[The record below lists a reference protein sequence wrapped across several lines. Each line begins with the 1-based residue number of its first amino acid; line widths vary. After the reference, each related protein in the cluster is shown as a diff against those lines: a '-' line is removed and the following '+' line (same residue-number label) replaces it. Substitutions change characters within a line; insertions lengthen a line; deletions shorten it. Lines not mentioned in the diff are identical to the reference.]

1 LHLFTIV
8 LSNKLFT
15 DNMTGLILF
24 LVIAPIITTLILR
37 YKRKYKVELSANYRE
52 LLQEH
57 VAFYSKLDN
66 AGKIKFENK
75 IKDFLSY
82 VRITA
87 VNTEMTELDK
97 ILVASSAVIPVF
109 GFNWHYYNLSHVLL
123 YDDTFDAYDF
133 SVTAEDRSMLGMVGT
148 GALQRIMLLSK
159 PALRQGFANEI
170 SRHNTGIHEFVH
182 LLDKADGDT
191 DGIPEEL
198 LHKQYTIPWINY
210 MSEEIE
216 KIKEGRSDINIYGA
230 TSKAEFFAVAS
241 EYFFGSPGHFK
252 INHPEL
258 FDLMTKIF
266 RQEPGDEGVHS

>member
-1 LHLFTIV
+1 MIW
-8 LSNKLFT
+8 
-15 DNMTGLILF
+15 
-24 LVIAPIITTLILR
+24 R
-37 YKRKYKVELSANYRE
+37 YKRKHKVELSINYRE

-57 VAFYSKLDN
+57 VAFYNKLDN
-66 AGKIKFENK
+66 AGRIKFENK
-75 IKDFLSY
+75 IKNFLSY
-82 VRITA
+82 VRIIP

-97 ILVASSAVIPVF
+97 ILVASSAVIPAF
-109 GFNWHYYNLSHVLL
+109 GFDWHYYNLSHVLL
-123 YDDTFDAYDF
+123 YNDTFDAYDF
-133 SVTAEDRSMLGMVGT
+133 SVTAEDRSISGMVGT

-198 LHKQYTIPWINY
+198 LEKQYTIPWIKY

-216 KIKEGRSDINIYGA
+216 RMKEGKSDINIYGA
-230 TSKAEFFAVAS
+230 TSQAEFFAVAS
-241 EYFFGSPGHFK
+241 EYFFGSPERFK

-258 FDLMTKIF
+258 FDMMTKIF
-266 RQEPGDEGVHS
+266 HQEPDHERIHF

>member
-1 LHLFTIV
+1 
-8 LSNKLFT
+8 
-15 DNMTGLILF
+15 MTGLIVFIILT
-24 LVIAPIITTLILR
+24 PIITILIWR
-37 YKRKYKVELSANYRE
+37 YKRKYKVELSTNYRE
-52 LLQEH
+52 LLKDH
-57 VAFYSKLDN
+57 VAFYNKLDN

-75 IKDFLSY
+75 VKDFLSY

-97 ILVASSAVIPVF
+97 ILVASSAVIPAF
-109 GFNWHYYNLSHVLL
+109 GFDWHYYNLSHVLL

-159 PALRQGFANEI
+159 PALQQGFANEM

-198 LHKQYTIPWINY
+198 LQKQYTIPWIKY
-210 MSEEIE
+210 MREEIE
-216 KIKEGRSDINIYGA
+216 KIKEGNSDINIYAA
-230 TSKAEFFAVAS
+230 TSQAEFFAVAS

-266 RQEPGDEGVHS
+266 RQDPNAEDVHS

>member
-1 LHLFTIV
+1 MI
-8 LSNKLFT
+8 
-15 DNMTGLILF
+15 GLIVF
-24 LVIAPIITTLILR
+24 VVIAPVIIILIWR

-57 VAFYSKLDN
+57 VAFYNKLDN
-66 AGKIKFENK
+66 TGRTRFENK

-97 ILVASSAVIPVF
+97 LLVASSAVIPVF
-109 GFNWHYYNLSHVLL
+109 GFDWHYYNLSHVLL
-123 YDDTFDAYDF
+123 YDDTFSANDF
-133 SVTAEDRSMLGMVGT
+133 SVTSEDRSFLGIVGT
-148 GALQRIMLLSK
+148 GALQRIMILSK

-182 LLDKADGDT
+182 LLDKADGDI
-191 DGIPEEL
+191 DGIPKEL
-198 LHKQYTIPWINY
+198 LRKQYTITWIRY

-216 KIKEGRSDINIYGA
+216 KIKEGESDINIYGA

-241 EYFFGSPGHFK
+241 EYFFGSPGDFK
-252 INHPEL
+252 IHHPEL

-266 RQEPGDEGVHS
+266 RQEPGDGSVHL